1 MGRRLDDAA
10 ANTSAGSGMVSDPR
24 VMLAEW
30 ANDNDEWIR
39 HVVRQVLNTG
49 RPLTTEGAE
58 QAYQLFRQEKSL
70 DPRTEPEVPA
80 LTMAA
85 SADEADEP
93 LTITKLSNVTG
104 VNALVTGAVI
114 EPHEGLTILF
124 GENGTGKTGYS
135 RILKALAA
143 SRTDDVILSDIGT
156 GQAQPLTA
164 DLMYRLGTE
173 NKHLAWTG
181 ERGVSPFIR
190 MSIFDS
196 PSVTFHV
203 DDDLE
208 YSYVPAALALFN
220 HVIAGLKAVQSKIDD
235 ATAELT
241 AGTTT
246 LLSRFPKDATVYP
259 LIETLGAATDLV
271 ELLAKADADPKI
283 DERIDV
289 LRRAVAALEANTT
302 GAQIGVLQHFQRVL
316 TQATV
321 VTKVLAAF
329 DGHAYNERL
338 TQLAGLTADYTA
350 FRTEV
355 FAAADLPAPPDET
368 WESFVAAGEDY
379 RTHLDD
385 VDAHD
390 ADRCLYC
397 RQPLAD
403 PARRLVSRYAEYLA
417 DKINADISEVNGQ
430 VVAAVAPLKA
440 LHSGELSIFIAEY
453 SERDDKP
460 PFYHPLAQLG
470 SVLAAV
476 DTAIQDGTAV
486 DSDLFEQVTPLAV
499 TLGATLATTGANLES
514 LQSQSEDRV
523 SALATKKKELSELIA
538 AGELS
543 KSWSTIETQVRNA
556 KEANRLKILV
566 RPLPGLGR
574 SVTSLAKSASD
585 QLINQSFDKLFIEE
599 CGALRAPNLKVE
611 FVGRQGKAQ
620 RRKVLSGKH
629 KPSKILS
636 EGEQKVLAM
645 ADFLAEARLAGITA
659 PVIFD
664 DPVSSL
670 DHRHIHEVAHRIA
683 ALADNNQVI
692 VFTHDIF
699 FAITLLNLFEKS
711 KRCTYFHV
719 TDEGGKGEVTRAT
732 GPRWDNLANLKRNIN
747 ETIQAAQ
754 KESGEARAALV
765 RTGYGWIRSWSEV
778 FVEIDLLQGVTQ
790 RYQPNVR
797 MTVLPNIKIAAL
809 PAAFETANRIF
820 EDSCRFIDAH
830 SQPLAALG
838 VTPTLAGLETHWQE
852 LQDAKKAYAAA
863 AN

>member
-1 MGRRLDDAA
+1 MSDTA
-10 ANTSAGSGMVSDPR
+10 ANTSAGSGTVSDPR

-30 ANDNDEWIR
+30 ANENDEWIR
-39 HVVRQVLNTG
+39 HVVRQVLSTG
-49 RPLTTEGAE
+49 RPLTAEDAE

-85 SADEADEP
+85 SAEEADEP
-93 LTITKLSNVTG
+93 LVITKLSNVTG

-124 GENGTGKTGYS
+124 GENGTGKTGYA
-135 RILKALAA
+135 RIFKALAA
-143 SRTDDVILSDIGT
+143 SRTDDVILGDIELGT
-156 GQAQPLTA
+156 ALTPSA
-164 DLMYRLGTE
+164 DVMYRLGTD
-173 NKHLAWTG
+173 NKHLAWNG

-190 MSIFDS
+190 MSIFDN

-208 YSYVPAALALFN
+208 YVYVPAALALFN
-220 HVIAGLKAVQSKIDD
+220 HVIAGLKAVQSKIGD

-241 AGTTT
+241 AGTTI

-271 ELLAKADADPKI
+271 ELRAKADADPKI

-302 GAQIGVLQHFQRVL
+302 EAQIGVLQHFQRVL
-316 TQATV
+316 TQATG
-321 VTKVLAAF
+321 VTKAFAAF
-329 DGHAYNERL
+329 DGHAYNEL
-338 TQLAGLTADYTA
+338 LAQLAALTADYKV
-350 FRTEV
+350 FRTEL
-355 FAAADLPAPPDET
+355 FAAADLPAPPEQT
-368 WESFVAAGEDY
+368 WESFVAAGGDY
-379 RTHLDD
+379 RAHLDD

-397 RQPLAD
+397 RQPLVD
-403 PARRLVSRYAEYLA
+403 EARRLVNKYSDFLA
-417 DKINADISEVNGQ
+417 DKINADISEINGQ
-430 VVAAVAPLKA
+430 ITAAVAPLKA
-440 LHSGELSIFIAEY
+440 LRSGEVSSFIAEY
-453 SERDDKP
+453 GEREDKP
-460 PFYHPLAQLG
+460 SFYGPLAQLG
-470 SVLAAV
+470 SVLAAA
-476 DTAIQDGTAV
+476 DTAIQGGAKV
-486 DSDLFEQVTPLAV
+486 AADLAEQVTPLAG
-499 TLGATLATTGANLES
+499 TLGAASTTTGTSLES
-514 LQSQSEDRV
+514 LRTQSKNRV
-523 SALATKKKELSELIA
+523 SALATKKKQLSELMA
-538 AGELS
+538 AAELS

-556 KEANRLKILV
+556 KEADRLKILV
-566 RPLPGLGR
+566 HPIPGLGR
-574 SVTSLAKSASD
+574 SVTELAKSASD
-585 QLINQSFDKLFIEE
+585 QLINRSFDDLFNEE
-599 CGALRAPNLKVE
+599 CGALRAPNLKIE
-611 FVGRQGKAQ
+611 YVGREGKAQ

-670 DHRHIHEVAHRIA
+670 DHRRIHEVSQRIA
-683 ALADNNQVI
+683 ALADDNQVI

-699 FAITLLNLFEKS
+699 FATALLSLFEKS

-719 TDEGGKGEVTRAT
+719 TDEDGKGEVTPAT
-732 GPRWDNLANLKRNIN
+732 GPRWDSLANLKKNIN
-747 ETIQAAQ
+747 ETIQAAR
-754 KESGEARAALV
+754 KEGGEARAALV
-765 RTGYGWIRSWSEV
+765 RTGYNWIRAWSEV
-778 FVEIDLLQGVTQ
+778 FVEIELLQGVTQ

-797 MTVLPNIKIAAL
+797 MTSLPNVKVAAL
-809 PAAFETANRIF
+809 PAAIETVTRIF
-820 EDSCRFIDAH
+820 EDACRYIDAH
-830 SQPLAALG
+830 SQPLATLG
-838 VTPTLAGLETHWQE
+838 VSPTLAGLEAHWQE
-852 LQDAKKAYAAA
+852 LQDARKAYLGA

>member
-1 MGRRLDDAA
+1 
-10 ANTSAGSGMVSDPR
+10 
-24 VMLAEW
+24 MLAEW
-30 ANDNDEWIR
+30 ANGNDEWIR
-39 HVVRQVLNTG
+39 YVVRQVLSSG
-49 RPLTTEGAE
+49 RQLTTDEAE
-58 QAYQLFRQEKSL
+58 QAYQLFREEKSL
-70 DPRTEPEVPA
+70 DPRTEPEMPA

-104 VNALVTGAVI
+104 VNALVTGEVI

-135 RILKALAA
+135 RIFKALAA
-143 SRTDDVILSDIGT
+143 SRTDDVILGDIEGGPDVT
-156 GQAQPLTA
+156 PSA
-164 DLMYRLGTE
+164 DLEYRLGTE
-173 NKHLAWTG
+173 NKQLAWTG

-208 YSYVPAALALFN
+208 YVYVPAALALFN
-220 HVIAGLKAVQSKIDD
+220 HVIAGLKAVQSKIED
-235 ATAELT
+235 ATKELT

-271 ELLAKADADPKI
+271 DLKAKADDDPKI
-283 DERIDV
+283 DERLDV
-289 LRRAVAALEANTT
+289 LRRAVAALEANTI

-316 TQATV
+316 TQATG
-321 VTKVLAAF
+321 VTTALAAF
-329 DGHAYNERL
+329 DGHAYNDLLAR
-338 TQLAGLTADYTA
+338 LAGLTRDYTA
-350 FRTEV
+350 FREEL
-355 FAAADLPAPPDET
+355 FAAADLPAPPELT

-379 RTHLDD
+379 RAHLDE

-397 RQPLAD
+397 RQTLAD
-403 PARRLVSRYAEYLA
+403 PARRLVSKYADYLA
-417 DKINADISEVNGQ
+417 DKINADISETNNQ
-430 VVAAVAPLKA
+430 ILAAVAPLKA
-440 LHSGELSIFIAEY
+440 LRSGEVSAFIAEY

-460 PFYHPLAQLG
+460 TFYSPLVQLG
-470 SVLAAV
+470 SVLADLDIAV
-476 DTAIQDGTAV
+476 QGGTAV
-486 DSDLFEQVTPLAV
+486 GSDLSEQVTPLAT
-499 TLGATLATTGANLES
+499 TLGDTSAATATHLES
-514 LQSQSEDRV
+514 LRTQSENRS
-523 SALATKKKELSELIA
+523 SALAAKRKELSELIA

-543 KSWSTIETQVRNA
+543 KSWATIETQVRNA
-556 KEANRLKILV
+556 KEADRLKILV
-566 RPLPGLGR
+566 HPIPGLGR

-585 QLINQSFDKLFIEE
+585 LLINKSFDKLFIEE
-599 CGALRAPNLKVE
+599 CTALRAPSLKIE
-611 FVGRQGKAQ
+611 FVGRQGRAQ
-620 RRKVLSGKH
+620 RRKMLSGKH

-664 DPVSSL
+664 DPVNSL
-670 DHRHIHEVAHRIA
+670 DHRRINEVAQRIA
-683 ALADNNQVI
+683 ALAEDNQVI

-699 FAITLLNLFEKS
+699 FATTLLSLFEKS

-719 TDEGGKGEVTRAT
+719 TDEDGKGEVARAT
-732 GPRWDNLANLKRNIN
+732 GPRWDSLANLKKNIN
-747 ETIQAAQ
+747 ETIQAAH
-754 KESGEARAALV
+754 KEGGEARAALV
-765 RTGYGWIRSWSEV
+765 RTGYDWIRSWCEV

-797 MTVLPNIKIAAL
+797 MTSLPNLKTAAL
-809 PAAFETANRIF
+809 PAAIETVTRIF
-820 EDSCRFIDAH
+820 EEACRYIDGH
-830 SQPLAALG
+830 SQPLATLG
-838 VTPTLAGLETHWQE
+838 VSPTLAGLEAHWQE
-852 LQDAKKAYAAA
+852 LQDARKAYLDAAT
-863 AN
+863 